1 MEVDAGLLAQ
11 IQANNDTLNA
21 CPRHYFD
28 FDIEGGPAALFGKK
42 ATCQRCKGQMRLTD
56 INQYVRGYEAH
67 GGNGND
73 VVRNWKD
80 TTEHEPRRKFFGQ
93 CNAD

>member
-21 CPRHYFD
+21 CPRHFFD
-28 FDIEGGPAALFGKK
+28 FNVEGGPAALFGKK
-42 ATCQRCKGQMRLTD
+42 AVCERCGGRLALTE
-56 INQYVRGYEAH
+56 INQYVRGYEAN

-80 TTEHEPRRKFFGQ
+80 TIPNETRRKFFGQ
-93 CNAD
+93 SEAD